1 MLRSL
6 GVIALAVTM
15 SAQAE
20 DTSSSPDGGDKPAP
34 AQAAEAEGEQTEA
47 LLASTEPV
55 GNRRL
60 LPRPITLPARPDAGS
75 DAGGDS
81 LQVAGDC
88 GLEDAIFKNKALPVA
103 VRIYGPAEIAAQR
116 SPEYSAEQRKAWDD
130 APKVF
135 KAGRCGQ
142 KYMIQVQSRS
152 KEQWAIKEARLEGAG
167 GEVLKVTGIRSR
179 LDPGDWNINLIVA
192 VRTHAIAEADYQ
204 LLRVYL
210 VGEDGRVAILQE
222 VALP

>member
-1 MLRSL
+1 MRS
-6 GVIALAVTM
+6 LAVTLALVAM
-15 SAQAE
+15 TAEAQN
-20 DTSSSPDGGDKPAP
+20 SLSPEGEDKPVP
-34 AQAAEAEGEQTEA
+34 AQKAQGEKSEA
-47 LLASTEPV
+47 LLASIEPV
-55 GNRRL
+55 AGQRPQFPPTAPP
-60 LPRPITLPARPDAGS
+60 PRSDAGT
-75 DAGGDS
+75 DAGGDV
-81 LQVAGDC
+81 LQVLGDC

-142 KYMIQVQSRS
+142 KYMIQIQSRS
-152 KEQWAIKEARLEGAG
+152 EEHWVIKEARLEGAG

-179 LDPGDWNINLIVA
+179 LGLDGWSVNLIVA
-192 VRTHAIAEADYQ
+192 VRTQRIAEADHQ
-204 LLRVYL
+204 LLRL
-210 VGEDGRVAILQE
+210 HLMGEDGRVAILQE